1 MDQEIFYCAHCP
13 REQQKSKGEKCISCK
28 RMTILWDKSRFSRD
42 WAEKQW
48 HEMRRYYGPNG

>member
-28 RMTILWDKSRFSRD
+28 RMTILWDKS
-42 WAEKQW
+42 
-48 HEMRRYYGPNG
+48 